1 MREKYSTELFRLFM
15 LSIFLT
21 TTMIGQAVDSQI
33 KSALEKIERG
43 QSEEVRKMLP
53 ELVSKHQN
61 DPAVLYIQGRVAID
75 GIEAVKFY
83 QSVVDNFPA
92 SEWADDALYHIY
104 QYYYSLGLYRTA
116 DIKYMQLTKD
126 YPSSPYLSGK
136 TEQRLPPQED
146 KPVKLPE
153 KEIVTQDTQKVEAHA
168 APPITVPSKERYTV
182 QAGAYST
189 LANAEN
195 QKKFFDQLGY
205 SVEVTNKI
213 RNGQNLYLVWV
224 GSYSTIEAAQ
234 EMVRELR
241 KKYNKNSMVVERY

>member
-1 MREKYSTELFRLFM
+1 MKNKYLADIFYTFW
-15 LSIFLT
+15 LSVFLT
-21 TTMIGQAVDSQI
+21 TLLMGQNVDSQI
-33 KSALEKIERG
+33 HNALEKIEMG

-53 ELVSKHQN
+53 ELVSNHQN
-61 DPAVLYIQGRVAID
+61 DPAVLYIQGRVSID

-83 QSVVDNFPA
+83 QSIVDNFPA

-116 DIKYMQLTKD
+116 DLKYQQLGKE
-126 YPSSPYLSGK
+126 YPASPYLSVKG
-136 TEQRLPPQED
+136 EQHLPPQED

-153 KEIVTQDTQKVEAHA
+153 KEIVTQDSQKVEKPA
-168 APPITVPSKERYTV
+168 APPTTVPSKEPYTV

-189 LANAEN
+189 LANADK
-195 QKKFFDQLGY
+195 QKKFLYQLGY
-205 SVEVTNKI
+205 SVEITNKI

-224 GSYSTIEAAQ
+224 GSFSTTEAAQ

-241 KKYNKNSMVVERY
+241 KKYNQSSMVVERY